1 MSLFPSPSAGFDAP
15 FEMLHACH
23 ERVERM
29 LHLLERLAAHL
40 GKVGPDTQAQ
50 QAAADVLRYF
60 EIAAPQHHQDEERHV
75 LPRLRAQGQAELADR
90 IAADHQRMHG
100 AWLALR
106 EQLFAVQRAEDP
118 DCSQWPAFCALYR
131 AHIALEEAQAFPAAA
146 AQCDAQALRAMGEE
160 MAGRRGVRGA

>member
-1 MSLFPSPSAGFDAP
+1 MSNSLFPSPSAGFDEP

-40 GKVGPDTQAQ
+40 AQVGPDTQAQ

-60 EIAAPQHHQDEERHV
+60 EIAAPHHHEDEERHV
-75 LPRLRAQGQAELADR
+75 LPRLRAQGLAELADR

-100 AWLALR
+100 AWQPLR
-106 EQLFAVQRAEDP
+106 DQLFAVQRAQSP
-118 DCSQWPAFCALYR
+118 DCTAWPAFCALYR
-131 AHIALEEAQAFPAAA
+131 AHIQLEEGQAFPAAA
-146 AQCDAQALRAMGEE
+146 AVCDADALRAMGAE
-160 MAGRRGVRGA
+160 MAGRRGAG